1 VKAKSEQ
8 PATNPYEDP
17 MAQKTAEAGDNSKAQ
32 EERKALHFHHVRK
45 IMAIEDQIAELRV
58 DLKAASKTAQADGIE
73 RGDLDF
79 TIKAISAEDKAKIS
93 DRYVRHGE
101 ILEWLGMIPSFEPDM
116 FRDRMPA
123 VERREKQG
131 ELAGLANKPRE
142 SGFAK
147 GSDDDHSWLR
157 GYDRGQETFKE
168 NIVSAL
174 EKAEEGRQKGKTE
187 LIKARGRPKKPTS
200 AAGQP
205 IEGETPDEAKAAEKA
220 EAKQETVAAAAKP
233 PKPPKQKPT
242 EQSEDEM
249 TNAEKEALRQ
259 ARQMFVQ

>member
-1 VKAKSEQ
+1 
-8 PATNPYEDP
+8 
-17 MAQKTAEAGDNSKAQ
+17 MAGKQAEAGDNSKAQ

-45 IMAIEDQIAELRV
+45 IMAIEDQIADLRV
-58 DLKAASKTAQADGIE
+58 DLKSASKIAQADGIE
-73 RGDLDF
+73 RGDIDF
-79 TIKAISAEDKAKIS
+79 TVKAISAEDKAKIS

-142 SGFAK
+142 SGFSA
-147 GSDDDHSWLR
+147 GSDDDQSWLR
-157 GYDRGQETFKE
+157 GYDRGQATFKE

-174 EKAEEGRQKGKTE
+174 EKAEQNRQQGKTE
-187 LIKARGRPKKPTS
+187 LIKKRGRPPTKTS
-200 AAGQP
+200 AAGKP

-220 EAKQETVAAAAKP
+220 AEKPAEAATP
-233 PKPPKQKPT
+233 PKPPKPSAPPKPKADKP
-242 EQSEDEM
+242 EEEM
-249 TNAEKEALRQ
+249 TNSEREALAQ
-259 ARQMFVQ
+259 ARAMFN